1 MILDQI
7 GGSFELA
14 EQIGQIFFFYV
25 FGYLPEFKYSS
36 IYCLLM
42 VFRTNTFVK
51 KDIQIQHVTIVKLR
65 SRSRSG
71 EGQVRV
77 RKVRVR
83 SESCELKDLNKNLR
97 TWT

>member
-42 VFRTNTFVK
+42 VFRTNTVVR
-51 KDIQIQHVTIVKLR
+51 KDIQHVTIVKLR

-83 SESCELKDLNKNLR
+83 SESCDLKDLNKNIR